1 MSGYIRINRPQLLSD
16 SNTSTLDGSLSE
28 IIDNPVHTDNGAY
41 LLSRIGNINDITRK
55 PVPGYCLRFDN
66 NNPNVYIQTS
76 IPSSEYSN
84 YNIVIKGEGTKELL
98 KIDISGT
105 NIKVVLRSTPSDNDS
120 FTLSYILFKN
130 KTNNNVE
137 HLFECEESSGL
148 QLYDSVTGDIATL
161 ESVSDINYLRSES
174 KYKEYI
180 QDENNLSCG
189 IKSTINTN
197 IAIGGEETKGNYSL
211 VNPFNLSVP
220 FSVCISLKFSKTRE
234 EVYAENRVILNTS
247 NSLIIENVGSST
259 NRLTLGI
266 ANGWSSLYLSLD
278 YNTYAGGGTGGYIA
292 LRWNDE
298 IANLLYDG
306 NWHKLIYIVNDVNNI
321 QSWKLVFDNRIGQ
334 YPANTDWMF
343 ITKSETLPDLFSI
356 IYRLNL
362 NMAEHE
368 GISYKNF
375 YIFNFD
381 MSSTSAP
388 YTIEDY
394 RNEVI
399 PTNIDNTVLSLN
411 NISKENNTWLDNSNN
426 LVATNIQ
433 GNYIIENKNY
443 GTWCN
448 AVGYNIVANNES
460 NVNLPRKVISL

>member
-1 MSGYIRINRPQLLSD
+1 MSGYTRINRPQLLSD

-28 IIDNPVHTDNGAY
+28 IIDNPVHTDTGAY
-41 LLSRIGNINDITRK
+41 LLSRIGDIGNPNRY
-55 PVPGYCLRFDN
+55 PMPGYCLKFDS
-66 NNPNVYIQTS
+66 NNPNVYIQTN
-76 IPSSEYSN
+76 ILSSEFNN

-161 ESVSDINYLRSES
+161 ESVSDINYLRTES

-197 IAIGGEETKGNYSL
+197 IVIGGEETEGDYSL

-220 FSVCISLKFSKTRE
+220 FSICISLKFSKTRE

-247 NSLIIENVGSST
+247 NSLNIGNVGSYM

-266 ANGWSSLYLSLD
+266 TNTWSSLYLSLD

-334 YPANTDWMF
+334 YPANSDWMF
-343 ITKSETLPDLFSI
+343 VQKFGTLPDLFSI

-362 NMAEHE
+362 NMAAHE

-460 NVNLPRKVISL
+460 TINLPRKVVS